1 MRTSTQITVITPAV
15 VGWLCVLVVLAGW
28 AWMRLGSAEEQDQH
42 ATAHLTAM
50 MHDLDRLHTLRA
62 GEHALA
68 HGKRPEADLI
78 TRAQRALA
86 DAGLPVSACRG
97 VQPRADQVTPAGGV
111 HVQTVQLTL
120 KGLHPQELGSWLAAW
135 TSTEQPWRVSDL
147 QLVHTAIQ
155 TTGAAG
161 PGSSSLDS
169 NRFDVSVVL
178 SAPYVEEVR

>member
-1 MRTSTQITVITPAV
+1 MRASPLSTVLTPAV

-28 AWMRLGSAEEQDQH
+28 AWMRLGRAAEQDLQ
-42 ATAHLTAM
+42 ATTHLTTM
-50 MHDLDRLHTLRA
+50 IHDLDRLRTLRA

-86 DAGLPVSACRG
+86 DAGLPVSVCSG

-120 KGLHPQELGSWLAAW
+120 KVLRPQELGSWLAAW
-135 TSTEQPWRVSDL
+135 SSTEQPWRVSDL
-147 QLVHTAIQ
+147 QLVHAGIQ
-155 TTGAAG
+155 TPGTAG
-161 PGSSSLDS
+161 TDSNSLDS

-178 SAPYVEEVR
+178 SAPYVEEAP

>member
-1 MRTSTQITVITPAV
+1 MLTPAV
-15 VGWLCVLVVLAGW
+15 AGWLCILVLLAGW
-28 AWMRLGSAEEQDQH
+28 AWLRLGGAADQDQQ

-50 MHDLDRLHTLRA
+50 VHDLDRLRFLRA

-86 DAGLPVSACRG
+86 DAGLPVSVCSG

-120 KGLHPQELGSWLAAW
+120 RGMHPQELGSWLAAW

-147 QLVHTAIQ
+147 QLVHAGIQ
-155 TTGAAG
+155 TPGTAG
-161 PGSSSLDS
+161 NDSSGLDS

-178 SAPYVEEVR
+178 SAPYVEDSP